1 MCDYSISTFRRYIY
15 INIYAFLIILMGIGI
30 IFLPLSG
37 ISPYLIYVQIL
48 LALICLKAAI
58 SILEKWNSKKRRYKK
73 LIEANTDCFNPD
85 SFKEYMQAPCGRLL
99 VKVVLDDLGKK
110 EQYNKLKKTRISWI
124 RTIKSNFKV
133 TKTVIYK
140 KEI

>member
-1 MCDYSISTFRRYIY
+1 M
-15 INIYAFLIILMGIGI
+15 
-30 IFLPLSG
+30 
-37 ISPYLIYVQIL
+37 
-48 LALICLKAAI
+48 
-58 SILEKWNSKKRRYKK
+58 EKWNSKKRRYKK
-73 LIEANTDCFNPD
+73 LVEANTDCFNPD

-99 VKVVLDDLGKK
+99 VKVVLEDLGKK
-110 EQYNKLKKTRISWI
+110 EQYKKLKKTRISWI

>member
-58 SILEKWNSKKRRYKK
+58 SILKKWNSKKRRYKK
-73 LIEANTDCFNPD
+73 LIEANTGCFNPD

-110 EQYNKLKKTRISWI
+110 EQYKKLKKTRISWI

>member
-1 MCDYSISTFRRYIY
+1 M
-15 INIYAFLIILMGIGI
+15 
-30 IFLPLSG
+30 
-37 ISPYLIYVQIL
+37 
-48 LALICLKAAI
+48 
-58 SILEKWNSKKRRYKK
+58 EKWNSKKRRYKK
-73 LIEANTDCFNPD
+73 LIEANTGCFNPD

-110 EQYNKLKKTRISWI
+110 ELYKKLKKTRISWI